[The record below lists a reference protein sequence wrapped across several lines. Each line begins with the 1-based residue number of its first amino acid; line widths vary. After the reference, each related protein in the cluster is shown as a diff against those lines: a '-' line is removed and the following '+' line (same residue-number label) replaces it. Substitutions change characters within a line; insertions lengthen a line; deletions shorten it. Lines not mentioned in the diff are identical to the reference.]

1 MFRIRI
7 HGRGGQGVV
16 TAAELLSLAAFADGR
31 FAQAFPSFGSERM
44 GAPVTASCRIADDV
58 IRTREPIALPD
69 AVIVQDATLLH
80 QLDVFE
86 GLGRDGFL
94 VVNSSRERA
103 SLGIDDVVRRL
114 RPERAVVVAGT
125 ELALEHLGRPLP
137 GAALLGGLAALT
149 VVVSLRSLLTAIDAR
164 FTGRPAEGNS
174 KAATTAY
181 DTVTCALRELLD
193 A

>member
-1 MFRIRI
+1 MFRVRI

-16 TAAELLSLAAFADGR
+16 TAAELLSLAAFAGGK

-44 GAPVTASCRIADDV
+44 GAPVTAFCRIADDP
-58 IRTREPIALPD
+58 IRTREPIVLPD
-69 AVIVQDATLLH
+69 AVVVQDATLLH
-80 QLDVFE
+80 QVNVFE

-94 VVNSSRERA
+94 VVNSARELD
-103 SLGIDDVVRRL
+103 SLDIDDVVRGL
-114 RPERAVVVAGT
+114 PPEHVAVVAGT

-149 VVVSLRSLLTAIDAR
+149 GVVSLKSLLTAIDAR

-174 KAATTAY
+174 KAATVAY
-181 DTVTCALRELLD
+181 DTVTCGVREVLD